1 MSFDLISD
9 LHKDARG
16 FRPSGD
22 WMEMFNGSDEQV
34 QEEIWNNLCKELEEN
49 EALQKEVE
57 EDALYS
63 FRAAVRLTMDMVN
76 CKWNDA
82 VRHLCIA
89 EGEDPD
95 CDQGF
100 DHFLWKND
108 LGYSDRL
115 NIRKLYKEAV

>member
-22 WMEMFNGSDEQV
+22 WTEMFNGLSEQD
-34 QEEIWNNLCKELEEN
+34 QEQIWNNLCKELQDN

-63 FRAAVRLTMDMVN
+63 FRAAVRLTMDIAN

-89 EGEDPD
+89 EGEDPN
-95 CDQGF
+95 CEQGF

-108 LGYSDRL
+108 LGYLDRL